1 LDSHEKSIK
10 VDIWGSIMF
19 ITRTPFRITFGGGG
33 TDLPSFYKKHGGFIF
48 CGAIDKYMFISVNRP
63 IIDDLIRIK
72 YSESETMS
80 SIHEVRHDIARE
92 CCKMMGIERAIEI
105 ISMADVPAGTG
116 LGSSSCYAVGLL
128 NALHSLKRDYIS
140 LKELAEEACSIEI
153 DILKKPIGKQ
163 DHYIATFGGLM
174 VLEIDRDGT
183 VEVRSAGLKP
193 DTIERLESN
202 ILLFYE
208 GTSRNS
214 NAILADQSKKAE
226 QERGPVVDSMFR
238 IKEIGRRILKVMENG
253 QLNEFGELMHEHW
266 MAKKRISDKMS
277 NFRIDEIY
285 EAARASGALGG
296 KIMGAG
302 GGGFFMF
309 YCENSNKYK
318 LRKVMQENG
327 LRELRYHFD
336 FEGTKV
342 LANF

>member
-1 LDSHEKSIK
+1 
-10 VDIWGSIMF
+10 
-19 ITRTPFRITFGGGG
+19 
-33 TDLPSFYKKHGGFIF
+33 
-48 CGAIDKYMFISVNRP
+48 
-63 IIDDLIRIK
+63 
-72 YSESETMS
+72 
-80 SIHEVRHDIARE
+80 
-92 CCKMMGIERAIEI
+92 MMGIERAIEI